1 MKKKLYILFSIIISV
16 FCISIVKIELQN
28 DTFSAIKIGDYIIN
42 NGLDFTEHFN
52 FNPDLSFHNARW
64 LFNVIIAFIYNS
76 FGFVGIYIFTCLLSI
91 ILGLLIFNIIY
102 KMNKSLII
110 SLVITILS
118 MAYASGYI
126 TARAQLIS
134 YILFLL
140 EIYFIEKLLRK
151 NKIRYCIYILIISIL
166 IANIHTTVWPITL
179 VLFMP
184 YFAEYLLSKTKFIK
198 KSKRLYSDITSIK
211 LLFITFIITSI
222 SGLVSP
228 LGLLPYTYMFKTMS
242 GISVKFIQELE
253 RVNIFFDYRALVLFV
268 IYIYLFVYLKNK
280 IKISDLFM
288 VTGLFFLG
296 ILAIRNLVFLIILCT
311 ICLCRQ
317 INNALEDNISKVKII
332 EDRIY
337 SDKFILGVIIFYI
350 LFLGGINYS
359 INIYN
364 KKFINDTIYPVK
376 ASDYIL
382 KNLDTK
388 KMRLYNDFD
397 IGSYLEYRG
406 IKVFLDSR
414 SEVFCKEFNDT
425 TILEDFYNINYFQDH
440 YKKVFD
446 KYSFTHIL
454 LNKDI
459 TLDLYVKNDNDYKL
473 IYQDDYYVLYE
484 KVE

>member
-311 ICLCRQ
+311 I
-317 INNALEDNISKVKII
+317 SKVKII